1 MVDSLHARITT
12 KIKIRLHEDSPEWYS
27 HPPALR
33 RSPIA
38 VLRLYLELLISLG
51 LPQLLQDRGLQGVR
65 LGGAGPSAL
74 DGAVAADEELLK
86 VPLDALKAHEAGLLL
101 LEPLIEGRGAVAV
114 DVDLL
119 HDGEA
124 DAIVDLAEVLD
135 VVVGPGLLGA
145 ELVAGKAEDDK
156 VVRVRLG
163 ELLVEVLEAGVL
175 GGEAALGGR
184 VDDEDNLALVILQG
198 DFLAAL

>member
-1 MVDSLHARITT
+1 M
-12 KIKIRLHEDSPEWYS
+12 
-27 HPPALR
+27 
-33 RSPIA
+33 
-38 VLRLYLELLISLG
+38 LRLYLELLISLR
-51 LPQLLQDRGLQGVR
+51 LLQLLQDRGLQGVR

-86 VPLDALKAHEAGLLL
+86 VPLDALEAHEAGFLL
-101 LEPLIEGRGAVAV
+101 LEPLVEGRGAVAV

-124 DAIVDLAEVLD
+124 DAIVNLAEVLN
-135 VVVGPGLLGA
+135 VVVGAGLLSA
-145 ELVAGKAEDDK
+145 KLVAGEAKDDK

-175 GGEAALGGR
+175 GGETALGGR
-184 VDDEDNLALVILQG
+184 VDDEDDLALVVLQG
-198 DFLAAL
+198 NLLAALCGWKPRIQSPCVATEFRKMREDGTVEDSLSSGLKL